1 MDVSGRTPGLG
12 RATWIASPHW
22 GVGRA
27 GLCTVH
33 DGGNTLGLALEGT
46 NSATNLL
53 KRQYPITLEAVVE
66 PFGNQSL
73 HRTIFTNDDWDGSTY
88 RGRVLQFTTDNRFQI
103 NLGDGTGNGAAD
115 RRTFHIGSAL
125 TLSKVYHVIATIR
138 GATTGSFW
146 INGLSTSYTTSGT
159 GGTTISYAGTSRKD
173 RRARRVL
180 DQWRGLPGPGLLRH
194 DVRSGVHSRR
204 GDRAGPRPVPH
215 APPPQPRALQRVHT
229 AARLVRHP
237 AHRLDHGDM
246 SQCS

>member
-1 MDVSGRTPGLG
+1 VSATLTYPGLIKPARRSLRGRARSPFVAWRAGGLSLVGRGRPFRHGCLRPHPGLG
-12 RATWIASPHW
+12 RATWITSPHW

-33 DGGNTLGLALEGT
+33 DGGNTVGLALEGT

-73 HRTIFTNDDWDGSTY
+73 HRTIFTNDDWGGSTY

-115 RRTFHIGSAL
+115 RRTFHVGSAL

-138 GATTGSFW
+138 SATTGSFW

-159 GGTTISYAGTSRKD
+159 GGTTISYTGTPQRSARAAGSRPMARASGAGSTSSRCTI
-173 RRARRVL
+173 
-180 DQWRGLPGPGLLRH
+180 GCSLP
-194 DVRSGVHSRR
+194 
-204 GDRAGPRPVPH
+204 PR
-215 APPPQPRALQRVHT
+215 
-229 AARLVRHP
+229 
-237 AHRLDHGDM
+237 
-246 SQCS
+246 